1 VASIYHIAIKFMKPD
16 TLPKM
21 IESTKCDAAE
31 VT

>member
-1 VASIYHIAIKFMKPD
+1 MKPD

-31 VT
+31 VTEYLAYIYFNN